1 MNRKASPI
9 RSASS
14 MRTRVLAVLIDSTDF
29 YAGRVKEIG
38 SFYLPRHTCSLARL
52 LEKRQGDMSRG
63 SFASAK
69 VIIMVIIDISCLRSR
84 MYSSMSS
91 LGTIS
96 SELLCLYD

>member
-52 LEKRQGDMSRG
+52 LGKRQGDMSRG

-69 VIIMVIIDISCLRSR
+69 VIIDISCLRSR